1 MHEKKDVEK
10 MSKIKNVFVWFTQTS
25 IGYKILRAIDRT
37 LWVAQKCTEWSLPD
51 HMIDTPYNRPLLEG
65 KEYFTLVRPLPWIF
79 FFPSLIFIRSF
90 KMILNCY
97 LIMFGYPRV
106 TELQIVNFIRYNRQ
120 YITRYARKSANKI
133 EESSKEDKR
142 LPMNEVKQSLIRS
155 IRLTLSSL
163 SCLDSKLS
171 ASPPPTKIHVGSV
184 FDFKPIVKTLPEKP
198 DSSDSDSSDS
208 ESLDSDSSDSD
219 SLDSKSVVDEA
230 AIPTNSAK
238 SIEESNKTVSD
249 PKNTDEQDSSTSE
262 ECEEDKNLKSEDPKH
277 NYYSQFFPYYIKIQK
292 RNRKYSKMLNCF
304 GTIRKVSSSDFESE
318 SESESEKFSCIDG
331 LVYKPFKRTG
341 LIPPSR
347 YINLAGDNS
356 DKDTEDTDDTEDME
370 DMEDTKTIDLIE
382 LFNPNDDCSARTSEQ
397 DSKDNSEK
405 NSEQTVFEQVTEQT
419 FEKVHEQD
427 LECSSKHAS
436 EEKQDT
442 EDAIKV
448 SEQVFEHIVEQALNT
463 EASDEDKLDWKL
475 SENWHDKSE
484 AERQLFHSPEKS
496 NQEDDV
502 TFYSPINSDSEPK
515 DHLTSPL
522 IDEKSFTRDNLETSK
537 FINAEINWSISQ
549 SSSKIPESKSSD
561 EIDNS
566 AVVKK
571 RSGNVS
577 KRHKGKRSGHGNRK
591 RKKSIHKKTEKQ
603 YRERK
608 DKE

>member
-133 EESSKEDKR
+133 EESSKE
-142 LPMNEVKQSLIRS
+142 
-155 IRLTLSSL
+155 
-163 SCLDSKLS
+163 
-171 ASPPPTKIHVGSV
+171 
-184 FDFKPIVKTLPEKP
+184 PIVKTLPEKP